1 MIKLY
6 CYNDKGDVSDRNI
19 SFFYLS
25 DFHSLFPA
33 GLPYRICYVI
43 EESLIPLSIPLL
55 NTSYLSRH
63 YIYLFHSLC
72 LKISK
77 VYNRRKY

>member
-1 MIKLY
+1 MFQSETSPFFIPQ
-6 CYNDKGDVSDRNI
+6 I
-19 SFFYLS
+19 SIPS
-25 DFHSLFPA
+25 SLQA
-33 GLPYRICYVI
+33 YHMEICYVI